1 MLYRDI
7 SVLLAT
13 GLAAGV
19 LVFLTL
25 GAGVICFA
33 MQRKQRYQ
41 LRRQHMAA
49 SSEAAAEPKNRMHM
63 EMVEV
68 NDGAGDES
76 VEATNSWPTGNP
88 TVASDN
94 NRGDGGADQV
104 DANNDRENLCP
115 ERQDDSGCGGSTR
128 YEIYFL
134 LVTMTVS
141 TVHCAMTISF
151 SFYTVPAT
159 TQTS

>member
-1 MLYRDI
+1 MLHREI

-41 LRRQHMAA
+41 LRRPHMAA
-49 SSEAAAEPKNRMHM
+49 ATASEAAAEPKNRMHM

-68 NDGAGDES
+68 NDGIGDER
-76 VEATNSWPTGNP
+76 VAATNSWPPGNP

-94 NRGDGGADQV
+94 NCGDGGADQG

-128 YEIYFL
+128 YEI
-134 LVTMTVS
+134 
-141 TVHCAMTISF
+141 
-151 SFYTVPAT
+151 
-159 TQTS
+159 